1 MKGIPKQGIPIDKLV
16 KKMTH
21 SMRIKYS
28 LLTICFTLA
37 CAGAASAQAIQSVY
51 TDFKNCKTL
60 ERDDESAGYLLEECR
75 GAGGY
80 KLRLAH
86 GDDRSN
92 IEVVSPDGSTH
103 DLNLGQI
110 GGGGFSGLGA
120 KAEWR
125 VKRQNGKVIP
135 IALIVRFDVVTD
147 SSTPEKTTSYLVV
160 AKITPQQVC
169 RIGEVDPGPRANEE
183 ARRMADSS
191 ANKPC
196 VKPM

>member
-1 MKGIPKQGIPIDKLV
+1 M
-16 KKMTH
+16 H
-21 SMRIKYS
+21 IKFS
-28 LLTICFTLA
+28 LLAICLTLA
-37 CAGAASAQAIQSVY
+37 CSAVVSAQAIQSVY

-60 ERDDESAGYLLEECR
+60 ERDDQAAGYLLEECR
-75 GAGGY
+75 GVGGY

-92 IEVVSPDGSTH
+92 IEVVGPDGSTH

-110 GGGGFSGLGA
+110 GGGGFSGLGE

-125 VKRQNGKVIP
+125 VRKEGRKTVP
-135 IALIVRFDVVTD
+135 VALIVRFNVVTD
-147 SSTPEKTTSYLVV
+147 PSRPEKTASYLVV
-160 AKITPQQVC
+160 SKITPGQAC
-169 RIGEVDPGPRANEE
+169 RIGQVDPGPSANQQ

-196 VKPM
+196 VKPL